1 MAAVATEPTVEND
14 ARLYLK
20 YVYAV
25 NTETWRK
32 NITDHAS
39 KVHTSEDELQFCDL
53 SVWCDPDGRLDKK
66 EIKEGIAV

>member
-1 MAAVATEPTVEND
+1 MNHIPVPVVPYVTAVATEPVAEND

-32 NITDHAS
+32 KITDHAS
-39 KVHTSEDELQFCDL
+39 KVHTSEDELQFCGL
-53 SVWCDPDGRLDKK
+53 TV
-66 EIKEGIAV
+66 